1 MSTKATILIVD
12 DDLAVLHF
20 FAKVLQRDGYR
31 VVTASSGESA
41 LEQTATQEFDLVLLD
56 LKMKGVSGME
66 VLASLHR
73 RWPATP
79 VIILTAHASLDT
91 AIRAFRQGA
100 HDYLFKPC
108 AMVDLRESVRTGII
122 RRQENL
128 QKRDL
133 VARLNQLSDHAPAD
147 ALTKSSARSTSADE
161 GTFSAVIEQEREQE
175 RFIRY
180 KDIIV
185 DPIRHVITLH
195 GKLLD
200 LAVVEFGLL
209 SYLVSQAPR
218 VVSAEELVREVQGY
232 VSTLWEARDIV
243 RSHIYHIRRKAN
255 AVVGRE
261 VVLTV
266 RGVGYVVEE

>member
-1 MSTKATILIVD
+1 MSTPGTILIVD

-20 FAKVLQRDGYR
+20 FAKVLQRDGYQ

-66 VLASLHR
+66 VLASLHQ

-79 VIILTAHASLDT
+79 VIILTAHASLET
-91 AIRAFRQGA
+91 AIQALRQGA

-133 VARLNQLSDHAPAD
+133 LARLNQLSENAPTET
-147 ALTKSSARSTSADE
+147 LTQSSALSTSAAE
-161 GTFSAVIEQEREQE
+161 GPSTSVIEQER
-175 RFIRY
+175 FIQY
-180 KDIIV
+180 KGIIV
-185 DPIRHVITLH
+185 DPIRHVITLD

-200 LAVVEFGLL
+200 LTVVEFGLL

-218 VVSAEELVREVQGY
+218 VVSAEELVREVRGY
-232 VSTLWEARDIV
+232 ESTLWEARDIV

-255 AVVGRE
+255 AIAGRE
-261 VVLTV
+261 VVRTV